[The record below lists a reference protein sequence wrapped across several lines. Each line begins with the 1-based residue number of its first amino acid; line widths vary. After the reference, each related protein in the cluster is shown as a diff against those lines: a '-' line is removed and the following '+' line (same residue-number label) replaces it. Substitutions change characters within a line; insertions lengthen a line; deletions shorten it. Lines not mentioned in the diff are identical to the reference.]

1 MDPSPGIEPG
11 SLSESSRPPGRA
23 VTHEIY
29 TLRPA
34 LRVFAR
40 VESSIWLLSRLDS
53 SIIAVMHR
61 QMGRSHLDSFAGS
74 TGRADE
80 DDSIVGVGSGIIHIT
95 GLVKHSF
102 VRQ

>member
-1 MDPSPGIEPG
+1 
-11 SLSESSRPPGRA
+11 
-23 VTHEIY
+23 
-29 TLRPA
+29 
-34 LRVFAR
+34 
-40 VESSIWLLSRLDS
+40 
-53 SIIAVMHR
+53 
-61 QMGRSHLDSFAGS
+61 MGRSHLDSFAGS